1 MTSRY
6 QEVEPEELWRITAFY
21 RKVCVS
27 DMEIYWRFVLLCIM
41 LVANVTPV
49 SAAAQPGFI
58 ESLLLATHQRPWL
71 WGLYVFC
78 VGLPLILF
86 ISFMWPDKRF
96 GPPDQPYYYKKSD
109 DVQQDDPEVSLR
121 TQSINTKEEK
131 ADGAVTRRR
140 DTHGNQRKSD
150 LNQKDH

>member
-49 SAAAQPGFI
+49 SAAAQ
-58 ESLLLATHQRPWL
+58 
-71 WGLYVFC
+71 
-78 VGLPLILF
+78 
-86 ISFMWPDKRF
+86 RF

-121 TQSINTKEEK
+121 TQSINTKERRPTPHAPHKNKKRVYSEEK